1 MAAKTALSW
10 GTALPIILAG
20 LGAAMAVVKGL
31 IDSNIPKHADG
42 GFQKGGLF
50 YAGEKGAEWV
60 GRQGNT
66 STIVNDAQ
74 MSDIM
79 RDSVAQGVMQANI
92 ATRTTSQK
100 QRPIVLNVDGK
111 KFLEIVESEASKNG
125 KELARVK

>member
-1 MAAKTALSW
+1 MAYKGALTM
-10 GTALPIILAG
+10 GTAIPIITAAVG
-20 LGAAMAVVKGL
+20 IGAAGIKGI
-31 IDSNIPKHADG
+31 IDSTNAYADG

-92 ATRTTSQK
+92 ATRTTAQK

-111 KFLEIVESEASKNG
+111 KFLEIIESEASKNG